1 MTTPTMD
8 KMLKVYKDAAEI
20 ERLKCGCPEKG
31 TVVQFDSLF
40 LVGDEHFRSPSL

>member
-31 TVVQFDSLF
+31 TVKNTVAESQQRHQSRL
-40 LVGDEHFRSPSL
+40 